1 VDSLVTQP
9 PEPAA
14 ASEVVQ
20 ACERAWRSI
29 QGRHPEVPDVVVVLG
44 TGVERGRLVKL
55 GHWWDGR
62 WVADGKLRGE
72 VLLAGEALHLPVE
85 EVFAVLL
92 HEAAHGLNAARTI
105 KDTSRGGRYHNARF
119 KAAAEEL
126 GLRVETMAPHGWAR
140 TVVVPD
146 TVRAY
151 QDDVATLG
159 HAMRIARRVGATA
172 TIGTTGEADR
182 GAAGEEPRDG
192 SEQTSRK
199 SGSVS
204 CGCGRRL
211 RMAPSVLA
219 QGPVL
224 CGLCGHAFSTEP
236 GASAVAP
243 TGPAI
248 GRPHGVD
255 HQAAP
260 DPTSEPA
267 IDGLD
272 AAGQERSP
280 DRVVRD
286 ALARL
291 AVIARSADGLRL
303 LGDVAA
309 WQEAHRRGEFSALVV
324 PADQFDPANAAARA
338 ALTIEGQLTGSPVA
352 VGPREFLVGDL
363 VAVGSHVQPL
373 LDTDGR
379 ELPPRGVL
387 GVVVA
392 TDTGTGHLTVDLA
405 IAGTHRLDGTSP
417 AARALEYGYAECA
430 ATDHAPLIDLH
441 TLPDL
446 DPSLEPEPRIVPEV
460 SW

>member
-1 VDSLVTQP
+1 MDTVDPEHT
-9 PEPAA
+9 EPAA
-14 ASEVVQ
+14 ASDVVQ

-29 QGRHPEVPDVVVVLG
+29 QARHPEVPDVVVVLG

-55 GHWWDGR
+55 GHWWGGR

-72 VLLAGEALHLPVE
+72 VLLAGEALHLPVD

-92 HEAAHGLNAARTI
+92 HEAAHGLNAARGI

-126 GLRVETMAPHGWAR
+126 GLRVQTMAPHGWAR

-146 TVRAY
+146 TVAAY

-159 HAMRIARRVGATA
+159 DAIRIARRLGAPA
-172 TIGTTGEADR
+172 MATTGEGDR
-182 GAAGEEPRDG
+182 GSAHDEQAGGTEPAPG
-192 SEQTSRK
+192 KAGPAT
-199 SGSVS
+199 

-224 CGLCGHAFSTEP
+224 CGLCGHAFSAGR
-236 GASAVAP
+236 GADTTTP
-243 TGPAI
+243 TGSTAVRSPEA
-248 GRPHGVD
+248 D
-255 HQAAP
+255 HQA
-260 DPTSEPA
+260 TSEPNPGPDREVLA
-267 IDGLD
+267 RSFEEGT
-272 AAGQERSP
+272 AA
-280 DRVVRD
+280 RVVRD

-291 AVIARSADGLRL
+291 AAIARSGDGLRL
-303 LGDVAA
+303 LGEVAA
-309 WQEAHRRGEFSALVV
+309 WREAHRHGELHALLV
-324 PADQFDPANAAARA
+324 PEDEFDRANAAARA
-338 ALTIEGQLTGSPVA
+338 ALTIEGQLTGSPLV

-363 VAVGSHVQPL
+363 VAVGAHDQPL

-379 ELPPRGVL
+379 ELPPAGVL

-392 TDTGTGHLTVDLA
+392 TDTRAGHLTVDFA
-405 IAGTHRLDGTSP
+405 IAGTHRLDADSP
-417 AARALEYGYAECA
+417 AAGALEYGYAETA
-430 ATDHAPLIDLH
+430 ATANAPLIDLR

-446 DPSLEPEPRIVPEV
+446 DPPLEPEPSLAPEI